1 MGMAE
6 QVPQPPPAERS
17 QLRFEATI
25 HPGEDGEQDLGRV
38 AEFGLDRIPDPEGR
52 VRVLVDLDACA
63 RLVERGFQVHLHRAV
78 PVRPLDP
85 RLIPADDEV
94 RAWFEERVRAT
105 GRNEAT

>member
-1 MGMAE
+1 MTMSA
-6 QVPQPPPAERS
+6 VISLHVKRVYDKPS
-17 QLRFEATI
+17 S
-25 HPGEDGEQDLGRV
+25 EDG
-38 AEFGLDRIPDPEGR
+38 
-52 VRVLVDLDACA
+52 VRVLVDLDTCA

-85 RLIPADDEV
+85 RLIPGDDEV